1 MCSVERFLSSKFYF
15 IFPILADPNSL
26 QNFTPAGTINNGYT
40 EKYKATLEDGT
51 IWLIYRTHANGTPPT
66 GPLTLNTNFNVQGH
80 PNFHGYIQVAKLS
93 DPSFETVY
101 DSSSGAYA
109 VSGTITAIT
118 TGTDGRYSFNWTKEG
133 LPKPVLMFALPHH
146 VESFASETAA
156 CITPIRMRAI
166 TKGTMSGVLSDYWV
180 LLEQLPAALTFAPY
194 SLQHGS
200 VTALS
205 DSVKS
210 FINKIAA
217 QEIQQDVIGQCCLN
231 SMYFSGQ
238 LIKSHIFLVSD
249 HFSNALVQGKDWPSS
264 P

>member
-1 MCSVERFLSSKFYF
+1 M
-15 IFPILADPNSL
+15 
-26 QNFTPAGTINNGYT
+26 NNGYT
-40 EKYKATLEDGT
+40 EKYKATLEDGA
-51 IWLIYRTHANGTPPT
+51 IWLIYRTHANGTAPT
-66 GPLTLNTNFNVQGH
+66 GPLALTTNFNIQGQ
-80 PNFHGYIQVAKLS
+80 PGYHGYIQVAKLS

-101 DSSSGAYA
+101 DSSAGAYA

-118 TGTDGRYSFNWTKEG
+118 TGTEGRYSFSWTKEG

-146 VESFASETAA
+146 VESFANETAA

-166 TKGTMSGVLSDYWV
+166 TKGMMSGVLSDYWV
-180 LLEQLPAALTFAPY
+180 LLEQLPANLTFAPY

-200 VTALS
+200 ITTLS

-238 LIKSHIFLVSD
+238 
-249 HFSNALVQGKDWPSS
+249 
-264 P
+264 